1 MKKEKISAFALCLMA
16 VMSFCGCEDKLID
29 LSHVSIQD
37 IGGGGSCLF
46 VNQNTKDSVLIKGGI
61 TITIGSSDKI
71 NVHNGDL
78 LEMKFI
84 PESQYEK
91 YNFTVTYTL
100 MDGTQHSCTN
110 YDYTYKFTVSD
121 WGSKNGKASFS
132 AKYNVENIN
141 ITAGGSIGVV
151 LVDNNE

>member
-16 VMSFCGCEDKLID
+16 VMSFCGCKEDDDKIVYID
-29 LSHVSIQD
+29 ASSIQS
-37 IGGGGSCLF
+37 IGGGSCLF
-46 VNQNTKDSVLIKGGI
+46 VNHNTKDSVLVLGGI
-61 TITIGSSDKI
+61 HIGSSDKI

-121 WGSKNGKASFS
+121 WGSQNGKASFS

>member
-29 LSHVSIQD
+29 LSHTSIQD

-46 VNQNTKDSVLIKGGI
+46 VNHSTKDSVWVMGAIA
-61 TITIGSSDKI
+61 IGSSEDKI

-84 PESQYEK
+84 PKSEYEK

-121 WGSKNGKASFS
+121 WGSQNGKALFN
-132 AKYNVENIN
+132 AKYNDKNTN

-151 LVDNNE
+151 LVDNKE